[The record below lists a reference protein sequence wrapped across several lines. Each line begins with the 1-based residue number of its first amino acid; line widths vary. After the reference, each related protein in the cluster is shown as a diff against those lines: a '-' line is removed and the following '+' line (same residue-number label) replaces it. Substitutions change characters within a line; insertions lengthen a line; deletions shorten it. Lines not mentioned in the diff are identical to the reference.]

1 MEARDAMAGLFLTR
15 EAHPG
20 AADAALATARAQFTR
35 HGFTDLKER
44 HFPGWVL
51 LHAPYI
57 VGGPELFVEEANGDF
72 AVAAGTLAYDGL
84 TGPEAL
90 RRLLAEA
97 RPPRLDWSR
106 LAGQFTL
113 VLHRGGRTFVA
124 TDFFAAFQLYH
135 DAEYS
140 LFSTSFLT
148 AATVLPRVS
157 FDPQGL
163 YEYAIQAAVL
173 GDDTV
178 LAEIKRLGPNRVV
191 ELTEFG
197 GEVHE
202 VAKDLPEATV
212 QLPLA
217 DRLDTHV
224 ALLRSVVAEQ
234 ARHFGDNVQCPLS
247 GGLDSRLVFAVLRS
261 LGCQP
266 QAYVYGWPVSPDV
279 QIAQQIGA
287 ADGFPVEWIDKDA
300 FREITPD
307 EFPEQ
312 VARNFEEND
321 GLPNFGGLF
330 DNGGNSHARDRR
342 HRDGALTISGG
353 AGEIYRD
360 FFFLPDR
367 SLRVADVADSF
378 FARYDNRDMTA
389 AFDGGAFLR
398 RIRDKML
405 EALGRPGDT
414 SALPRTVIEQLY
426 PRFRGR
432 GLFGRELSV
441 EARYSP
447 YTFPFLDQRVVA
459 EALTVPM
466 PLKRAGVFEAQL
478 LNAIDPVLAAR
489 PSAYGHH
496 FGEPPSR
503 RHRFD
508 EWATRVRPVWLRK
521 NSYAIQ
527 RRLKPM
533 GDEHG
538 GLHSDDYMGRVVD
551 LSYPHMRRWFRMEN
565 VTDSG
570 LKRRIALLEYF
581 AAHLGSRLA
590 G

>member
-1 MEARDAMAGLFLTR
+1 MAGWFLTR
-15 EAHPG
+15 EEHPG
-20 AADAALATARAQFTR
+20 AADAALAIARAQFAR
-35 HGFTDLKER
+35 HGFSGLEER
-44 HFPGWVL
+44 RFPGWAL

-57 VGGPELFVEEANGDF
+57 VGGPALFAEDDQGNF

-84 TGPEAL
+84 TGPAAL
-90 RRLLAEA
+90 RKLLAEA
-97 RPPRLDWSR
+97 DPPRLDWSR
-106 LAGQFTL
+106 LAGQFAL
-113 VLHRGGRTFVA
+113 LLHRAGRTFIA

-135 DAEYS
+135 DADHS

-148 AATVLPRVS
+148 AATVLPRVT

-178 LAEIKRLGPNRVV
+178 LAEIKRLGPNQVV
-191 ELTEFG
+191 EL
-197 GEVHE
+197 GEHG
-202 VAKDLPEATV
+202 A
-212 QLPLA
+212 
-217 DRLDTHV
+217 RTHV
-224 ALLRSVVAEQ
+224 VTKELPAAPTRASMAERLGTHAGLLRTVVAEQ
-234 ARHFGDNVQCPLS
+234 ASHFGNNVQCPLS
-247 GGLDSRLVFAVLRS
+247 GGLDSRLVYAVLRS
-261 LGCQP
+261 LGCDP
-266 QAYVYGWPVSPDV
+266 QVYVYGWPVSPDV
-279 QIAQQIGA
+279 QIAQAIGA
-287 ADGFPVEWIDKDA
+287 AEGFPVEWIDKDA
-300 FREITPD
+300 YREITPD

-330 DNGGNSHARDRR
+330 DNGGNSYARDRR
-342 HRDGALTISGG
+342 HRGGALTISGG

-367 SLRVADVADSF
+367 RLRVADVADSF
-378 FARYDNRDMTA
+378 FARFDRRDMTG

-414 SALPRTVIEQLY
+414 SALPRTLIEQLY

-432 GLFGRELSV
+432 SLFGRELSV

-459 EALTVPM
+459 EAMTLPM
-466 PLKRAGVFEAQL
+466 PLKRAGVFEAAL
-478 LNAIDPVLAAR
+478 LTAIDPVLAAR

-496 FGEPPSR
+496 FAQAPSR

-538 GLHSDDYMGRVVD
+538 GLHADEYMGRVVD
-551 LSYPHMRRWFRMEN
+551 LDYPIMRRWFHVDQ

-590 G
+590 H

>member
-1 MEARDAMAGLFLTR
+1 MAGLFLTR
-15 EAHPG
+15 EERPG
-20 AADAALATARAQFTR
+20 SADAALATARAQFAR
-35 HGFTDLKER
+35 HGFANLKEKR
-44 HFPGWVL
+44 FPGWVL

-57 VGGPELFVEEANGDF
+57 VGGPEMFADGNDGDF

-84 TGPEAL
+84 TGPDAL
-90 RRLLAEA
+90 RKLLADA

-106 LAGQFTL
+106 LAGQFAL

-135 DAEYS
+135 DADWS

-148 AATVLPRVS
+148 AATVLPRVT

-163 YEYAIQAAVL
+163 YEYAVQAAVL

-178 LAEIKRLGPNRVV
+178 LSEIKRLGPDQVV
-191 ELTEFG
+191 EL
-197 GEVHE
+197 GEHTAQVHAVE
-202 VAKDLPEATV
+202 KPLPSGPT
-212 QLPLA
+212 QIPLA
-217 DRLDTHV
+217 ERLATQAD
-224 ALLRSVVAEQ
+224 LLRTVVAEQ
-234 ARHFGDNVQCPLS
+234 ASHFGDLVQCPLS
-247 GGLDSRLVFAVLRS
+247 GGLDSRLVYAVLRS
-261 LGCQP
+261 LGCKP
-266 QAYVYGWPVSPDV
+266 HVYVYGWPVSEDV
-279 QIAQQIGA
+279 KIAQAIGA
-287 ADGFPVEWIDKDA
+287 AEGFPVEWIDKDA
-300 FREITPD
+300 YRDITPD
-307 EFPEQ
+307 EFPSQ
-312 VARNFEEND
+312 VERNFEEND

-330 DNGGNSHARDRR
+330 DNGGNSYARDRR
-342 HRDGALTISGG
+342 HREGALTISGG

-367 SLRVADVADSF
+367 RLRVADVADSF
-378 FARYDNRDMTA
+378 FARFDRRDMTK

-405 EALGRPGDT
+405 ESLGRAGDT
-414 SALPRTVIEQLY
+414 SALPRTLIEQLY

-432 GLFGRELSV
+432 SLFGRELSV

-459 EALTVPM
+459 EAMTLPM
-466 PLKRAGVFEAQL
+466 PLKRAGVFEAAL
-478 LNAIDPVLAAR
+478 LNTIDPVLAAR

-496 FGEPPSR
+496 FAQAPSR
-503 RHRFD
+503 KHRFD
-508 EWATRVRPVWLRK
+508 EWATRVRPIWLRK

-538 GLHSDDYMGRVVD
+538 GLHSDEYMDRVID
-551 LSYPHMRRWFRMEN
+551 LAYPHMRRWFQVDQ

-590 G
+590 Q

>member
-1 MEARDAMAGLFLTR
+1 MAGWFLTR
-15 EAHPG
+15 EEHSG
-20 AADAALATARAQFTR
+20 AADAALATARAQFER
-35 HGFTDLKER
+35 HGFASLQEKR
-44 HFPGWVL
+44 FSGWAL

-57 VGGPELFVEEANGDF
+57 VGGPEMFAEEANGDF
-72 AVAAGTLAYDGL
+72 ALAAGTLSYDGL
-84 TGPEAL
+84 TGPAAL
-90 RRLLAEA
+90 RRLLIEA
-97 RPPRLDWSR
+97 KPPQFDWSK
-106 LAGQFTL
+106 LAGQFAL
-113 VLHRGGRTFVA
+113 LLHRGGQTFVA

-135 DAEYS
+135 DADFG
-140 LFSTSFLT
+140 LFTTSFLT
-148 AATVLPRVS
+148 AATVLPRVT

-163 YEYAIQAAVL
+163 YEYAVQAAVL

-191 ELTEFG
+191 ELSEHG
-197 GEVHE
+197 SQVHA
-202 VAKDLPEATV
+202 VSKSLPSATTDV
-212 QLPLA
+212 PLA
-217 DRLDTHV
+217 ERLATQAH
-224 ALLRSVVAEQ
+224 LLRTVVAEQ
-234 ARHFGDNVQCPLS
+234 VSHFGDLVQCPLS
-247 GGLDSRLVFAVLRS
+247 GGLDSRLVYAVLRA
-261 LGCQP
+261 LGCKP
-266 QAYVYGWPVSPDV
+266 QVYVYGWPISEDV
-279 QIAQQIGA
+279 KIAQQIGA
-287 ADGFPVEWIDKDA
+287 AEGFPVEWIDKDA
-300 FREITPD
+300 YRDITPD
-307 EFPEQ
+307 EFPDQ

-330 DNGGNSHARDRR
+330 DNGGNSYARDRR

-367 SLRVADVADSF
+367 PLRVADVADSF
-378 FARYDNRDMTA
+378 FARYDRRDMTD

-405 EALGRPGDT
+405 DSLERPGDT
-414 SALPRTVIEQLY
+414 SALPRTLIEQLY

-432 GLFGRELSV
+432 SLFGRELSV

-459 EALTVPM
+459 EAMTLPM
-466 PLKRAGVFEAQL
+466 PLKRAGVFEAAL
-478 LNAIDPVLAAR
+478 LTAIDPMLAAR

-496 FGEPPSR
+496 FAEPPSR
-503 RHRFD
+503 KHRFD
-508 EWATRVRPVWLRK
+508 EWATRVRPIWLRK

-527 RRLKPM
+527 RRLRPM

-538 GLHSDDYMGRVVD
+538 GLHADEYMGRVID
-551 LSYPHMRRWFRMEN
+551 LDYPMMRRWFDVDN

-590 G
+590 H

>member
-1 MEARDAMAGLFLTR
+1 MAGLFLTR

-20 AADAALATARAQFTR
+20 AAEPALATARAQFGR
-35 HGFTDLKER
+35 HGFADLKVKR
-44 HFPGWVL
+44 FAGWAL

-57 VGGPELFVEEANGDF
+57 VGGPDLFVEEGDAF
-72 AVAAGTLAYDGL
+72 AAAAGTLSYDGM
-84 TGPEAL
+84 TGSEAL
-90 RRLLAEA
+90 RKLLAEA
-97 RPPRLDWSR
+97 DPLHLDWSR
-106 LAGQFTL
+106 LAGQFAL

-135 DAEYS
+135 DAEHS

-148 AATVLPRVS
+148 AATVLPHVS

-163 YEYAIQAAVL
+163 YEYAVQAAVL

-178 LAEIKRLGPNRVV
+178 LAEIKRLGPNQVV
-191 ELTEFG
+191 ELDEHG
-197 GEVHE
+197 VRLHR
-202 VAKDLPEATV
+202 VSKDLPSAPTAE
-212 QLPLA
+212 PLA
-217 DRLDTHV
+217 ERLATH
-224 ALLRSVVAEQ
+224 ASLLRRVVGEQ
-234 ARHFGDNVQCPLS
+234 ALRFGDNIQCPLS

-261 LGCQP
+261 LGCDP

-279 QIAQQIGA
+279 QIAQAIGA
-287 ADGFPVEWIDKDA
+287 AEGFPVEWIDKDA
-300 FREITPD
+300 VREITP
-307 EFPEQ
+307 EAFPEQ

-330 DNGGNSHARDRR
+330 DNGGNSYARDRR

-367 SLRVADVADSF
+367 RLRVADVADSF
-378 FARYDNRDMTA
+378 FARYDRRDMTA
-389 AFDGGAFLR
+389 AFDGSRFLR

-414 SALPRTVIEQLY
+414 SALPRTLIEQLY

-432 GLFGRELSV
+432 SLFGRELSV

-459 EALTVPM
+459 EAMTLPM
-466 PLKRAGVFEAQL
+466 HLKRAGVFEAQL
-478 LNAIDPVLAAR
+478 LHAIDPVLAAR
-489 PSAYGHH
+489 PSAYGHN
-496 FGEPPSR
+496 FAEPPSR
-503 RHRFD
+503 KHRFD

-538 GLHSDDYMGRVVD
+538 GLHSDEYMGRVID
-551 LSYPHMRRWFRMEN
+551 LAYPHMRCWFN
-565 VTDSG
+565 VDQVSDSG

-581 AAHLGSRLA
+581 AAHLGSRLVA
-590 G
+590 

>member
-1 MEARDAMAGLFLTR
+1 MAGLFLTR

-20 AADAALATARAQFTR
+20 AAEPALATARAQFAR
-35 HGFTDLKER
+35 HGFADLKVKR
-44 HFPGWVL
+44 FAGWAL

-57 VGGPELFVEEANGDF
+57 VGGPDLFVEEGGAF
-72 AVAAGTLAYDGL
+72 AAAAGTLSYDGM
-84 TGPEAL
+84 TGSEAL
-90 RRLLAEA
+90 RKLLAEA
-97 RPPRLDWSR
+97 DPLHLDWSR
-106 LAGQFTL
+106 LAGQFAL

-135 DAEYS
+135 DAERS

-148 AATVLPRVS
+148 AATVLPHVS

-163 YEYAIQAAVL
+163 YEYAVQAAVL

-178 LAEIKRLGPNRVV
+178 LAEIKRLGPNQVV
-191 ELTEFG
+191 EL
-197 GEVHE
+197 GEHGVRLHR
-202 VAKDLPEATV
+202 VAKDLPSAPTAE
-212 QLPLA
+212 PLA
-217 DRLDTHV
+217 ERLATH
-224 ALLRSVVAEQ
+224 ASLLRRVVGEQ
-234 ARHFGDNVQCPLS
+234 ALRFGDNIQCPLS

-261 LGCQP
+261 LGCDP

-279 QIAQQIGA
+279 QIAQAIGA
-287 ADGFPVEWIDKDA
+287 AEGFPLEWIDKDA
-300 FREITPD
+300 VREITP
-307 EFPEQ
+307 EAFPEQ

-330 DNGGNSHARDRR
+330 DNGGNSYARDRR

-367 SLRVADVADSF
+367 RLRVADVADSF
-378 FARYDNRDMTA
+378 FARYDRRDMTA
-389 AFDGGAFLR
+389 AFDGSRFLR

-414 SALPRTVIEQLY
+414 SALPRTLIEQLY

-432 GLFGRELSV
+432 SLFGRELSV

-459 EALTVPM
+459 EAMTLPM

-478 LNAIDPVLAAR
+478 LHAIDPVLAAR

-496 FGEPPSR
+496 FAEPPSR
-503 RHRFD
+503 KHRFD

-538 GLHSDDYMGRVVD
+538 GLHSDEYMGRVID
-551 LSYPHMRRWFRMEN
+551 LAYPHMRRWFN
-565 VTDSG
+565 VDQVSDSG

-581 AAHLGSRLA
+581 AAHLGSRLVA
-590 G
+590 

>member
-1 MEARDAMAGLFLTR
+1 MGGLFLTR
-15 EAHPG
+15 EEHPG
-20 AADAALATARAQFTR
+20 SAEGALGAARAQFAR
-35 HGFTDLKER
+35 HGFSDLTQTR
-44 HFPGWVL
+44 FPGWVL

-57 VGGPELFVEEANGDF
+57 VGGPQLFAQQGEDF

-84 TGPEAL
+84 TGPDAL
-90 RRLLAEA
+90 RKLLAEA
-97 RPPRLDWSR
+97 EPPHFDWSR
-106 LAGQFTL
+106 LAGQFAL
-113 VLHRGGRTFVA
+113 ILHRGGRTFVA

-135 DAEYS
+135 DADHT
-140 LFSTSFLT
+140 LFTTSFLS
-148 AATVLPRVS
+148 AALVLPKVT

-163 YEYAIQAAVL
+163 YEYAVQAAVL

-178 LAEIKRLGPNRVV
+178 LAELKRLGPNQVV
-191 ELTEFG
+191 ELSATG
-197 GEVHE
+197 TRCHA
-202 VAKDLPEATV
+202 VAKDLPSAPTR
-212 QLPLA
+212 QPLA
-217 DRLDTHV
+217 ERV
-224 ALLRSVVAEQ
+224 ATQADLLRKVVAEQ
-234 ARHFGDNVQCPLS
+234 ARHFGNNVQCPLS
-247 GGLDSRLVFAVLRS
+247 GGLDSRLVFAVLRK
-261 LGCQP
+261 LGCDP
-266 QAYVYGWPVSPDV
+266 HVYVYGWPISEDV
-279 QIAQQIGA
+279 RIAQDIGA

-300 FREITPD
+300 YREITPD
-307 EFPEQ
+307 AFPEQ

-342 HRDGALTISGG
+342 HRDGALAISGG

-367 SLRVADVADSF
+367 RLRVADVADSF
-378 FARYDNRDMTA
+378 FARFDARDMTD

-432 GLFGRELSV
+432 SLFGRELSV

-459 EALTVPM
+459 EAMTLPM

-478 LNAIDPVLAAR
+478 LTAIDPVLAAR

-496 FGEPPSR
+496 FAEPPSA

-508 EWATRVRPVWLRK
+508 EWATRVRPIWLRK

-538 GLHSDDYMGRVVD
+538 GLHSDEYMGRVID
-551 LSYPHMRRWFRMEN
+551 LDYPIMRRWFRMEN

-570 LKRRIALLEYF
+570 LKRRISLLEYF

-590 G
+590 H

>member
-1 MEARDAMAGLFLTR
+1 MGGLFLTR
-15 EAHPG
+15 EEHPG
-20 AADAALATARAQFTR
+20 AADAALATARAQFGR
-35 HGFTDLKER
+35 HGFAGLRER
-44 HFPGWVL
+44 RFPGWVL

-57 VGGPELFVEEANGDF
+57 VGGPELYAEQGDDF
-72 AVAAGTLAYDGL
+72 ALAAGTLAYDGL
-84 TGPEAL
+84 TGPAALGKLLDEADPL
-90 RRLLAEA
+90 H
-97 RPPRLDWSR
+97 LDWSR

-113 VLHRGGRTFVA
+113 ILHRAGRTWIA

-135 DAEYS
+135 DADRT
-140 LFSTSFLT
+140 LFTTSFLT
-148 AATVLPRVS
+148 AATVLPKVR

-163 YEYAIQAAVL
+163 YEYAVQAAVL

-178 LAEIKRLGPNRVV
+178 LAEIKRLGPNQVV
-191 ELTEFG
+191 ELDQSG
-197 GEVHE
+197 HRLHA
-202 VAKDLPEATV
+202 VAKDLPEAPT
-212 QLPLA
+212 QAPLA
-217 DRLDTHV
+217 DRLTVHAD
-224 ALLRSVVAEQ
+224 LLRTVVSEQ
-234 ARHFGDNVQCPLS
+234 ARHFGDNIQCPLS
-247 GGLDSRLVFAVLRS
+247 GGLDSRLVFAVLRAIGS
-261 LGCQP
+261 TP
-266 QAYVYGWPVSPDV
+266 DVYVYGWPVSEDV
-279 QIAQQIGA
+279 RIAQAIGA
-287 ADGFPVEWIDKDA
+287 AEGFPVEWIDKDA
-300 FREITPD
+300 HRAISPE

-330 DNGGNSHARDRR
+330 DNGGNSYARDRR
-342 HRDGALTISGG
+342 HRGGALMISGG

-367 SLRVADVADSF
+367 RLKVADVADSF
-378 FARYDNRDMTA
+378 FARFDSRDMTG

-414 SALPRTVIEQLY
+414 AALPRTVIEQLY

-432 GLFGRELSV
+432 SLFGRELSI

-447 YTFPFLDQRVVA
+447 YTFPFLDQRVVS
-459 EALTVPM
+459 EALTLPM

-478 LNAIDPVLAAR
+478 LTAIDPVLAAR

-496 FGEPPSR
+496 FAQAPSG

-508 EWATRVRPVWLRK
+508 EWATRVRPIWLRK

-538 GLHSDDYMGRVVD
+538 GLHSDEYMGRVID
-551 LSYPHMRRWFRMEN
+551 LDYPVMRRWFRMEN

-570 LKRRIALLEYF
+570 LKRRISLLEYF

>member
-1 MEARDAMAGLFLTR
+1 MAGWFLTR
-15 EAHPG
+15 EEHTG
-20 AADAALATARAQFTR
+20 AADPALATARAQFAR
-35 HGFTDLKER
+35 HGFSGLQEKR
-44 HFPGWVL
+44 FPGWAL

-57 VGGPELFVEEANGDF
+57 VGGPQMFAEEANGDF
-72 AVAAGTLAYDGL
+72 ALAAGTLSYDGL
-84 TGPEAL
+84 TGPAAL
-90 RRLLAEA
+90 HRLLAEA
-97 RPPRLDWSR
+97 KPPHFDWSK
-106 LAGQFTL
+106 LAGQFAL
-113 VLHRGGRTFVA
+113 LLHRGGQTFVA
-124 TDFFAAFQLYH
+124 CDFFAAFQLYH
-135 DAEYS
+135 DAELS
-140 LFSTSFLT
+140 LFTTSFLT
-148 AATVLPRVS
+148 AATVLPSVT

-163 YEYAIQAAVL
+163 YEYAVQAAVL

-178 LAEIKRLGPNRVV
+178 LAEIKRLGPNQVIELSEHGTRIHRVS
-191 ELTEFG
+191 
-197 GEVHE
+197 
-202 VAKDLPEATV
+202 KPLPSAPTNVPMAERLAT
-212 QLPLA
+212 QA
-217 DRLDTHV
+217 D
-224 ALLRSVVAEQ
+224 LLRTVVGEQ
-234 ARHFGDNVQCPLS
+234 VSHYGDLVQCPLS
-247 GGLDSRLVFAVLRS
+247 GGLDSRLVYAVLRS
-261 LGCQP
+261 LGCTP
-266 QAYVYGWPVSPDV
+266 QVYVYGWPVSEDV
-279 QIAQQIGA
+279 KIAQAIGA
-287 ADGFPVEWIDKDA
+287 AEGFPVEWIDKDTY
-300 FREITPD
+300 RDITPD
-307 EFPEQ
+307 EFPAQ

-330 DNGGNSHARDRR
+330 DNGGNSYARDRR

-367 SLRVADVADSF
+367 CLRVADVADSF
-378 FARYDNRDMTA
+378 FARYDRRDMTD

-405 EALGRPGDT
+405 ESLERPGDT
-414 SALPRTVIEQLY
+414 SALPRTLIEQLY

-432 GLFGRELSV
+432 SLFGRELSV
-441 EARYSP
+441 EARYSS

-459 EALTVPM
+459 EAMTLPM

-496 FGEPPSR
+496 FAEPPSAK
-503 RHRFD
+503 HRFD
-508 EWATRVRPVWLRK
+508 EWATRARPIWLRK

-538 GLHSDDYMGRVVD
+538 GLHSDEYMGRVID
-551 LSYPHMRRWFRMEN
+551 LDYPIMRRWFAVDN

-590 G
+590 H

>member
-1 MEARDAMAGLFLTR
+1 MAGLFLTR

-20 AADAALATARAQFTR
+20 AADAALATARAQFGR
-35 HGFTDLKER
+35 HGFTGLQELR
-44 HFPGWVL
+44 FPGWVL

-57 VGGPELFVEEANGDF
+57 VGGPALIAQEANGDF
-72 AVAAGTLAYDGL
+72 AVAAGTLSYDGL
-84 TGPEAL
+84 TGPAAL
-90 RRLLAEA
+90 RKLLAEA
-97 RPPRLDWSR
+97 KPPQLDWSK
-106 LAGQFTL
+106 LAGQFAL
-113 VLHRGGRTFVA
+113 VLHRGGTTFIA

-135 DAEYS
+135 DADFS

-148 AATVLPRVS
+148 AATVLPRVT

-163 YEYAIQAAVL
+163 YEYAIQASVL

-178 LAEIKRLGPNRVV
+178 LAELKRLGPNQIV
-191 ELTEFG
+191 ELDAQGART
-197 GEVHE
+197 HA
-202 VAKDLPEATV
+202 VAKDLPEAPTSA
-212 QLPLA
+212 PIA
-217 DRLDTHV
+217 DRLATHA
-224 ALLRSVVAEQ
+224 ALLREVVAEQ
-234 ARHFGDNVQCPLS
+234 ASHFGDAIQCPLS
-247 GGLDSRLVFAVLRS
+247 GGLDSRLVYAVLRS

-266 QAYVYGWPVSPDV
+266 QVYVYGWPISEDV
-279 QIAQQIGA
+279 KIAQAIGA
-287 ADGFPVEWIDKDA
+287 AEGFRVEWIDKDA
-300 FREITPD
+300 YRDISPD

-330 DNGGNSHARDRR
+330 DNGGNSYARDRR

-367 SLRVADVADSF
+367 RLRVADVADSF
-378 FARYDNRDMTA
+378 FARYDRRDMTQ
-389 AFDGGAFLR
+389 AFDGGRFLR

-405 EALGRPGDT
+405 HSLGRPGDT
-414 SALPRTVIEQLY
+414 SALPRTLIEQLY
-426 PRFRGR
+426 PRFRGQS
-432 GLFGRELSV
+432 LFGRELSV

-459 EALTVPM
+459 EAMTLPM

-538 GLHSDDYMGRVVD
+538 GLHSDEYMGRVVD
-551 LSYPHMRRWFRMEN
+551 LDYPHMRRWFQVDQ

-590 G
+590 L

>member
-1 MEARDAMAGLFLTR
+1 MGGLYLIR
-15 EAHPG
+15 EEHPG
-20 AADAALATARAQFTR
+20 AADPALAVARAQFAR
-35 HGFTDLKER
+35 HGFADLREKR
-44 HFPGWVL
+44 WPGWAL

-57 VGGPELFVEEANGDF
+57 VGGPTLIAEEANGDF
-72 AVAAGTLAYDGL
+72 ALATGTLAYHGL

-90 RRLLAEA
+90 RKLLTEA
-97 RPPRLDWSR
+97 RPPHFDWSR
-106 LAGQFTL
+106 LAGQFAL
-113 VLHRGGRTFVA
+113 VLHRGGRTWVA

-135 DAEYS
+135 DADRT
-140 LFSTSFLT
+140 LFTTSFLS
-148 AATVLPRVS
+148 AALTLPRVT

-163 YEYAIQAAVL
+163 YEYAVQAAVL

-178 LAEIKRLGPNRVV
+178 LAEIKRLGPNHVV
-191 ELTEFG
+191 ELG
-197 GEVHE
+197 AQGSAVHP
-202 VAKDLPEATV
+202 VAKDLPAATTQV
-212 QLPLA
+212 PLP
-217 DRLDTHV
+217 DRIAQHV
-224 ALLRSVVAEQ
+224 DLLRGVVAEQ
-234 ARHFGDNVQCPLS
+234 ARHFGNNVQCPLS
-247 GGLDSRLVFAVLRS
+247 GGLDSRLVFALLRS
-261 LGCQP
+261 LGCDP
-266 QAYVYGWPVSPDV
+266 HVYVYGWPISEDV
-279 QIAQQIGA
+279 RIAQEIGA
-287 ADGFPVEWIDKDA
+287 AEGFPVEWIDKDA

-307 EFPEQ
+307 EFPAQ

-330 DNGGNSHARDRR
+330 DNGGNSYARDRR
-342 HRDGALTISGG
+342 HRYGALAISGG

-367 SLRVADVADSF
+367 RLPAADVADSF
-378 FARYDNRDMTA
+378 FARYDRRDMTE
-389 AFDGGAFLR
+389 AFDGAAFLR

-414 SALPRTVIEQLY
+414 SALPRTLIEQLY

-459 EALTVPM
+459 AALTVPM
-466 PLKRAGVFEAQL
+466 PLKRAGVFEAAL
-478 LNAIDPVLAAR
+478 LTAIDPVLAAR

-496 FGEPPSR
+496 FAQAPSR
-503 RHRFD
+503 RHQFD
-508 EWATRVRPVWLRK
+508 EWATRVRPIWLRK

-533 GDEHG
+533 ADEHG
-538 GLHSDDYMGRVVD
+538 GLHADEYMGRVIELD
-551 LSYPHMRRWFRMEN
+551 YPIMRRWFRVEN

-570 LKRRIALLEYF
+570 FKRRIALLEYF
-581 AAHLGSRLA
+581 AAHLGSRLV

>member
-1 MEARDAMAGLFLTR
+1 MGGLFLTR
-15 EAHPG
+15 EEHPG
-20 AADAALATARAQFTR
+20 AADAALETARAQFAR
-35 HGFTDLKER
+35 HGFADLQEKR
-44 HFPGWVL
+44 FAGWAL

-57 VGGPELFVEEANGDF
+57 VGGPMLYAEAGADF
-72 AVAAGTLAYDGL
+72 ALAAGTLAYDGL
-84 TGPEAL
+84 TGPAAL
-90 RRLLAEA
+90 RKLLAEA
-97 RPPRLDWSR
+97 DPPHFDWSR
-106 LAGQFTL
+106 LAGQFAL

-135 DAEYS
+135 NAERTV
-140 LFSTSFLT
+140 FTTSFLT
-148 AATVLPRVS
+148 AATVLPRVT

-163 YEYAIQAAVL
+163 YEYAVQAAVL

-178 LAEIKRLGPNRVV
+178 LAEIKRLGPHQVV
-191 ELTEFG
+191 ELGPHGST
-197 GEVHE
+197 VHT
-202 VAKDLPEATV
+202 VAKPLPAETTQV
-212 QLPLA
+212 PLA
-217 DRLDTHV
+217 ERLATHV
-224 ALLRSVVAEQ
+224 DLLRSVVAEQ
-234 ARHFGDNVQCPLS
+234 AGHFGDNVQCPLS
-247 GGLDSRLVFAVLRS
+247 GGLDSRLVFAILRS
-261 LGCQP
+261 LGCDP
-266 QAYVYGWPVSPDV
+266 HVYVYGWPVSEDV
-279 QIAQQIGA
+279 KIAQAIGA

-300 FREITPD
+300 YREITPD
-307 EFPEQ
+307 AFPDQ

-330 DNGGNSHARDRR
+330 DNGGNSYARDRR
-342 HRDGALTISGG
+342 HRDGALAISGG

-367 SLRVADVADSF
+367 RLKVADVADSF
-378 FARYDNRDMTA
+378 FARFDRRDMTE
-389 AFDGGAFLR
+389 AFDGGRFLR

-414 SALPRTVIEQLY
+414 SALPRTLIEQLY

-459 EALTVPM
+459 AALTVPM
-466 PLKRAGVFEAQL
+466 PLKRAGVFEAAL

-496 FGEPPSR
+496 FAQAPSR
-503 RHRFD
+503 KHRFN
-508 EWATRVRPVWLRK
+508 EWATRVRPIWLRK

-538 GLHSDDYMGRVVD
+538 GLHADAYMGRVID
-551 LSYPHMRRWFRMEN
+551 LDYPVMRRWFRMEN

-570 LKRRIALLEYF
+570 LKRRISLLEYF

-590 G
+590 L

>member
-1 MEARDAMAGLFLTR
+1 MAGLFLTR

-20 AADAALATARAQFTR
+20 AADKALATARAQFGR
-35 HGFTDLKER
+35 HGFSDLREHR
-44 HFPGWVL
+44 FAGWVL

-57 VGGPELFVEEANGDF
+57 VGGPDLFVMQDNGDF
-72 AVAAGTLAYDGL
+72 AAAAGTLSYHGL
-84 TGPEAL
+84 TGPTAL

-97 RPPRLDWSR
+97 QPPRLDWSS

-113 VLHRGGRTFVA
+113 VLHRAGRTFVA

-135 DAEYS
+135 DAAYD

-148 AATVLPRVS
+148 IATVLPRVS
-157 FDPQGL
+157 FDRQGL
-163 YEYAIQAAVL
+163 YEYAVQAAVL

-178 LAEIKRLGPNRVV
+178 LAEIKRLGPDRVI
-191 ELTEFG
+191 ELSEHG
-197 GEVHE
+197 AHVHA
-202 VAKDLPEATV
+202 VTKDLPESTSQVAAV
-212 QLPLA
+212 ERLA
-217 DRLDTHV
+217 THV

-234 ARHFGDNVQCPLS
+234 AGHFGDNVQCPLS

-261 LGCQP
+261 LGCRP

-279 QIAQQIGA
+279 RIAQAIGEA
-287 ADGFPVEWIDKDA
+287 EGFAVEWIDKDA
-300 FREITPD
+300 HRDITPD

-330 DNGGNSHARDRR
+330 DNGGNSYARDCR

-367 SLRVADVADSF
+367 PLRAADVADSF
-378 FARYDNRDMTA
+378 FARYDPRDMTA

-459 EALTVPM
+459 QALTVPM
-466 PLKRAGVFEAQL
+466 PLKRAGVFEARL

-521 NSYAIQ
+521 HSYAIQ

-533 GDEHG
+533 ADEHG
-538 GLHSDDYMGRVVD
+538 GLHDDEYMGRVVD
-551 LSYPHMRRWFRMEN
+551 LDYPHMRRWFRMEN

-590 G
+590 T